1 LLRGRLAWGGAVQV
15 LVVSPIVSQ
24 RLRPIASAHKAEDLA
39 TVTELIESG
48 QVTPVIDRVYR
59 LSETAQAVAHCG
71 RGHVRGKIVIS
82 VGETLSSNGE
92 S

>member
-48 QVTPVIDRVYR
+48 QVTPVIDRV
-59 LSETAQAVAHCG
+59 
-71 RGHVRGKIVIS
+71 
-82 VGETLSSNGE
+82 
-92 S
+92 